1 MKKRGQA
8 SVEYLILVG
17 VMLAFLIPLFYYAL
31 TEISSNLKTSQA
43 ENAISMLAGKIDNV
57 YSLGPGNREKVKI
70 TIPKGTVSLDI
81 LENKTV
87 ELKLLVYGNVTEIF
101 KTTKAQNIITNPLKD
116 PGTYFLIIESLD
128 NGDIKIDVKK

>member
-43 ENAISMLAGKIDNV
+43 ENTIDLLTGKIDNV

-70 TIPKGTVSLDI
+70 TIPKGTVSLEI

-87 ELKLLVYGNVTEIF
+87 ELKLMVYGNITEIF
-101 KTTKAQNIITNPLKD
+101 KKTKANIIANLPKEQ
-116 PGTYFLIIESLD
+116 GTYFFIIESLD
-128 NGDIKIDVKK
+128 NGDVKIDIKK